1 MKKIFVVLV
10 MVLGIMAIRAQ
21 DEAITPLGYNPVI
34 YHTAKAGQS
43 QNNTHRY
50 LIDKGITVVSTDT
63 LTLPFIDDFSRNN
76 LGTLHWVQNHI
87 TDTFYNVTGTCL
99 AVEGVTL
106 LSGRYMTTP
115 SYTYSYDTAT
125 HTVDSTAK
133 PVITFTFFGPA
144 TSGCFTQ
151 TPSTLNRWEEYYTF
165 HFDSLGRKLDSTLV
179 VDETNHPSEI
189 IFYAPVIY
197 FAQGEPGKL
206 WFDNYA
212 YVNNTYPVNPPTIG
226 VATLDGLNEY
236 GLPYNSSSNSTY
248 GTADYLTS
256 KPINLSGLSDADSVY
271 LSFFYE
277 PKGLGDYPDKDD
289 SLLLEFRDNSSE
301 WRTVW
306 SDTGYASLAGVNLK
320 FKQVL
325 IQVPA
330 LVFPYTY
337 FHNTFQFR
345 FRNKA
350 SLYGNNDH
358 WHIDY
363 VELDKNRSNQDTLIQ
378 DIAFIYPFPTV
389 LKNYTLMPADQF
401 VFPTDLRDTL
411 ILPVHNL
418 DPNAITNPP
427 ATNFVKSAEEWYP
440 SPVVISAPLLQ
451 TFNASDYSYIQ
462 VNPSSEYTIPNTP
475 NWPVDSLVLNATVFI
490 EPNDSRKLNDTLT
503 RIQHFDNTFAYDDGS
518 AEMAYGL
525 TGVGL
530 KKFAYEFSLNQPDTL
545 VGFQVQY
552 SQVEEAVNDLIFSFE
567 AWDSLKLNDYT
578 FDDAATN
585 ILTMENKKPYY
596 IDSVNGFTSYK
607 LDTPLIVASKV
618 YFGWAQ
624 TDSRRLQ
631 VGYDLNSTLG
641 RAHMLIYANGKWALS
656 GVTTNGSPMIRLI
669 FDSNYW
675 GGTSAIREMT
685 NAEDNISVYPNP
697 TTGMLFIKSE
707 EVEVKYRATLVD
719 LLGNTVK
726 QEDNIQHRFDL
737 NGLPTGVYILA
748 LHNQK
753 NGNLSYRKIIKT
765 H

>member
-1 MKKIFVVLV
+1 MKKIFIAVVLV
-10 MVLGIMAIRAQ
+10 WGVSTIRAQ
-21 DEAITPLGYNPVI
+21 HEAITPLAYNPVI
-34 YHTAKAGQS
+34 YRATKQLQPQS
-43 QNNTHRY
+43 NAHRY
-50 LIDKGITVVSTDT
+50 LVDKGITVVTTDT
-63 LTLPFIDDFSRNN
+63 LSLPFIDDFSTNN
-76 LGTLHWVQNHI
+76 AGTLGWVQNHI

-115 SYTYSYDTAT
+115 SYIYSYDTAT

-133 PVITFTFFGPA
+133 PVISFTFFGPA

-165 HFDSLGRKLDSTLV
+165 HFDSTGHKLDSTLV

-189 IFYAPVIY
+189 IYYAPVIY

-212 YVNNTYPVNPPTIG
+212 YINNTYPVNPPTIG

-236 GLPYNSSSNSTY
+236 GLPYNNSSNNTY

-256 KPINLSGLSDADSVY
+256 KPINLSGLTDADSVY
-271 LSFFYE
+271 FSFFYE
-277 PKGLGDYPDKDD
+277 PQGLGDYPDKDD

-306 SDTGYASLAGVNLK
+306 ADTGYASLAGVNVK
-320 FKQVL
+320 FRQVL
-325 IQVPA
+325 VKVPA

-363 VELDKNRSNQDTLIQ
+363 VELDKNRSSQDTLIQ

-401 VFPTDLRDTL
+401 NFPTDLRDTL

-418 DPNAITNPP
+418 DPNAIANPP
-427 ATNFVKSAEEWYP
+427 ATNFVKSADELYP
-440 SPVVISAPLLQ
+440 SPVVISPPLLQ

-462 VNPSSEYTIPNTP
+462 VNPSTEYTVPNAP

-490 EPNDSRKLNDTLT
+490 EPNDSRKSNDTLV
-503 RIQHFDNTFAYDDGS
+503 RVQHFDNTLAYDDGS

-530 KKFAYEFSLNQPDTL
+530 KKFAYEYVLNYPDTL

-552 SQVEEAVNDLIFSFE
+552 SQVDQAVNDLIFSFE
-567 AWDSLKLNDYT
+567 AWDSLALNSFT
-578 FDDAATN
+578 FDDASTN
-585 ILTMENKKPYY
+585 ILTIENKKPYY
-596 IDSVNGFTSYK
+596 IDSINGFTSYK
-607 LDTPLIVASKV
+607 LDTPLIISNKI

-624 TDSRRLQ
+624 TDTRRLQ

-641 RAHMLIYANGKWALS
+641 RAHMFIFANGKWVPS

-675 GGTSAIREMT
+675 GGTSAINQLEI
-685 NAEDNISVYPNP
+685 AEEKVTVYPNP
-697 TTGMLFIKSE
+697 TTGMLYITSE
-707 EVEVKYRATLVD
+707 VTDARYHATLVD
-719 LLGNTVK
+719 ILGKTVK
-726 QEDNIQHRFDL
+726 QENNIQNRFDM
-737 NGLPTGVYILA
+737 NGLPTGMYLLT

-753 NGNLSYRKIIKT
+753 SGHLSYRKVIKT
-765 H
+765 Y